1 MPRLL
6 VLLALLAAISAC
18 AARQPKPA
26 PAESGIVPLT
36 LEQEWEIGGVRPG
49 S

>member
-6 VLLALLAAISAC
+6 VVLALLAAISAC

-26 PAESGIVPLT
+26 PAESGIVSLT
-36 LEQEWEIGGVRPG
+36 LEQEREIGGISPG